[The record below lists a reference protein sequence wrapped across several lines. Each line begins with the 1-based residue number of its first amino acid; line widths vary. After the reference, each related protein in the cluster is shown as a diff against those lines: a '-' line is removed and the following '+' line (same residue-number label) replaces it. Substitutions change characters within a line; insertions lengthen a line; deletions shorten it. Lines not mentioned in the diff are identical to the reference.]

1 MFMDMPD
8 DRGRGWR
15 RLSQSELIHL
25 IVIALALMPRGVRR
39 DFGEKNTI
47 KSDAAKRSIAGR
59 IAEHLKRYPVFGP
72 ARPIQGHSIGQGSSD
87 RSAATRPPSPEA

>member
-1 MFMDMPD
+1 MPMDRPD

-15 RLSQSELIHL
+15 RLTESELIHL
-25 IVIALALMPRGVRR
+25 IYIALALMPRGVRR

-47 KSDAAKRSIAGR
+47 KSDAAKRSIASR

-72 ARPIQGHSIGQGSSD
+72 ERPIDGHSIGHGSSE
-87 RSAATRPPSPEA
+87 RSGA